1 MKWKSV
7 ACLLAGLSFL
17 VFVVAGYWF
26 SDSRFASQIVEQRK
40 LTTPEQVFRFVLEQM
55 VQALPG
61 SPVDGGASFRELMAR
76 DGWLWCDE
84 GAVVI
89 AVLVGQL
96 GYETRLVDLVG
107 KSDGISH
114 HTVLQI
120 LQKNGWVT
128 YDFTGRQ
135 FGIAPVASVEYE
147 ANVRVR
153 AYPQWHHLLLLNNYF
168 IRLLAQQFRPV
179 FYGRT

>member
-1 MKWKSV
+1 MRSV
-7 ACLLAGLSFL
+7 RVWWLLIGLAAQG
-17 VFVVAGYWF
+17 FVVVGYWF
-26 SDSRFASQIVEQRK
+26 SDSRFASQIIEQRK
-40 LTTPEQVFRFVLEQM
+40 LSTPEQIFRFVIDQK
-55 VQALPG
+55 VQAPPG

-89 AVLVGQL
+89 AVLAGQL
-96 GYETRLVDLVG
+96 GYETRLVDLLG

-120 LQKNGWVT
+120 LQKDSWIT

-135 FGIAPVASVEYE
+135 FGVAPEATVDYE
-147 ANVRVR
+147 ASIRVR
-153 AYPQWHHLLLLNNYF
+153 DYPQWRHLLLLNNYF
-168 IRLLAQQFRPV
+168 IRYLAYKFRPV
-179 FYGRT
+179 F